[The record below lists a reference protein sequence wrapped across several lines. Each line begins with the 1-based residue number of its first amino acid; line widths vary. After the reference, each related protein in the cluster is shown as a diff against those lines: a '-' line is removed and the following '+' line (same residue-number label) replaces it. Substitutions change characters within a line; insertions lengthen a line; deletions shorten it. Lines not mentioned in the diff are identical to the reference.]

1 MFDTAAFEA
10 YVQAN
15 RERFLQEFGDAI
27 AVPSVAAQKRGLKE
41 MADLLTKRFR
51 KLGATVRQYPI
62 DGGSPVVY
70 AEIGTGTR
78 TLMIYNHYDVQPEDP
93 VALWESEPF
102 TLTQRD
108 GRLYGRGVADD
119 KGELCSRIQALEA
132 WLAVVGELPVKIKW
146 VMEGEEEIGSVHLED
161 WVKEQADM
169 LQADGI
175 LWEGGGYDEAGR
187 ITMAAGCKGIAY
199 FELRVKGPNRDL
211 HSAYAPIVTNPAW
224 RLVHALS
231 TLKDKNDKITIDGYA
246 RHVRSLSDEE
256 VQRIEAIP
264 FEAEAFKQNYGL
276 AEFLNGMDANQARQ
290 RLYEIP
296 TATICG
302 LDSGYQGAGSKTV
315 LPATATAKLDCRLVP
330 DLTPELVADLLRRH
344 LDKRGFTDVE
354 IVQLGGERPARSPL
368 ESSIRTAAF
377 EASLD
382 TWDQTPV
389 MVPWV
394 AGSGPMYPL
403 STMLDIPVI
412 SAGATWNPGNQ
423 IHSPNENIFERDYF
437 LNMRFLASLIER
449 FSRQ

>member
-10 YVQAN
+10 YVQAHQ
-15 RERFLQEFGDAI
+15 ERFLQEFGEAI

-70 AEIGTGTR
+70 AEIGAGPR
-78 TLMIYNHYDVQPEDP
+78 TLLIYNHYDVQPEDP
-93 VALWESEPF
+93 VDLWDSDPF
-102 TLTQRD
+102 TLTHRD
-108 GRLYGRGVADD
+108 GKLYGRGVADD
-119 KGELCSRIQALEA
+119 KGELFSRLQALEA
-132 WLAVVGELPVKIKW
+132 WLAVEKELPLKIKW
-146 VMEGEEEIGSVHLED
+146 VMEGEEEIGSVHLEA
-161 WVKEQADM
+161 WVRQYADM

-187 ITMAAGCKGIAY
+187 ITMSAGCKGIAY
-199 FELRVKGPNRDL
+199 FELRAHGPSRDL

-224 RLVHALS
+224 RLVYALG

-246 RHVRSLSDEE
+246 RHVRALTDDQI
-256 VQRIEAIP
+256 QRIEAIP
-264 FEAEAFKQNYGL
+264 FEAEAFKANYGL
-276 AEFLNGMDANQARQ
+276 DAFLNGMDADQALR

-296 TATICG
+296 TVTICG
-302 LDSGYQGAGSKTV
+302 LDSGYHGAGSKTI
-315 LPATATAKLDCRLVP
+315 LPATATAKVDCRLVP
-330 DLTPELVADLLRRH
+330 DLTPELVSDLLRRH
-344 LDKRGFTDVE
+344 LDKRGFTDIE
-354 IVQLGGERPARSPL
+354 IVLLGGERPAHSAL
-368 ESSIRTAAF
+368 NSAIRMAAF

-382 TWDQTPV
+382 TWNQTPV
-389 MVPWV
+389 LIPWT

-423 IHSPNENIFERDYF
+423 IHSPNENIVERDYF
-437 LNMRFLASLIER
+437 LNMRFLAHLIER